1 MDLVTLD
8 FESPYCTK
16 TGYTLTKM
24 SVEDYV
30 CDPRFDLFMCG
41 VTRNAVPAYL
51 LAGPRREIIEGLRAL
66 DLHRHAV
73 NAHNMMFDGLI
84 LERHCGI
91 IPKLYID
98 TLSMARPIMGSY
110 SKRLSL
116 AALVKFFGL
125 GEKGDEV
132 IRADGKMSREM
143 FTPYEWAEYGRYC
156 INDTE
161 LCAALYQRMRRHS
174 RPFALEGVAPN
185 GEWWMDSK
193 NVGKLIP
200 FPDEEM
206 RTIDATIR
214 MYTQPKL
221 VLNKTRLEANQVKT
235 REKKAKILAEA
246 EVQGVTAAVLRSTDK
261 FATLLESMGVEVPLK
276 PSPADIKN
284 GKTPPRLVPAFGK
297 TDEGFK
303 ALIEEYQEDLAVST
317 LLAARMSEKSTMEEK
332 RTERLI
338 HIAER
343 YPRFRIPIGYCKAH
357 TTRDGGEE
365 GINAQN
371 FPGAGKSEM
380 RFAIEAPPGHVI
392 VDADQAQI
400 EARLVAVCAGQTN
413 LVQQFRDGE
422 DVYSAFASRLFGR
435 KVDRKLVAHRTNG
448 DKYFPDEKEGKVGKE
463 CVGPDTLV
471 LTPRGWVPIVSVTLS
486 DLVWDGITWVAH
498 QGLSARGEKEVLNLA
513 GVLATPD
520 HEVWTGDSWAEWHVV
535 HTNPFHFQSALNS
548 ASLPSSNGSI
558 VIEAGAQR
566 LDVLA
571 AQNQSSHGI
580 TSVGEQVHDAMP
592 APRKLLGGNDG
603 GNIRACVQ
611 IVPTGSDFSI
621 ESLRYSSDVRIR
633 RIEISNTTVCAE
645 SMFTRNGEVTAARS
659 SLISSLC
666 PDGMIHSS
674 NSIEKTVTGDTNPE
688 TYDSL
693 PGGSICETGGESK
706 TSNTVSA
713 TSKLRSPV
721 FDLLNCG
728 PRHRFTILTDNGPI
742 VISNSILGLGFE
754 MGAEK
759 FRLTLAGRAGIKETI
774 EVVKGYVD
782 TYRTTYGEIP
792 KLWGACKAALGE
804 ALMHGRWTDVGPVS
818 IGPDGIR
825 FPSGLPIHYPNLD
838 WDGRRY
844 TYQRAKDKYPKGL
857 FGGAVT
863 ENFIQ
868 KLARDIV
875 FAQANKITRETGYRH
890 VLRAHD
896 AIAHVIPED
905 KAEEFGKVVL
915 EIMSEPPSWLPN
927 VPLLAELKIGKSYG
941 AV

>member
-1 MDLVTLD
+1 MDLITLD

-24 SVEDYV
+24 STEDYV

-41 VTRNAVPAYL
+41 VTRNAAPAYL
-51 LAGPRREIIEGLRAL
+51 LAGPRGEIIEGLRSL

-91 IPKLYID
+91 IPKLYVD

-132 IRADGKMSREM
+132 VRADGKMSREM

-161 LCAALYQRMRRHS
+161 LGAALYQRMRRHS
-174 RPFALEGVAPN
+174 RPFAPEGVAPN
-185 GEWWMDSK
+185 GEWWMDTK
-193 NVGKLIP
+193 NTGKLIP
-200 FPDEEM
+200 FPDEEL
-206 RTIDATIR
+206 RTIDATMR

-221 VLNKTRLEANQVKT
+221 VLNKARLEANQVKT

-303 ALIEEYQEDLAVST
+303 ALIEEYENDLEVST

-338 HIAER
+338 HIADR

-413 LVQQFRDGE
+413 LVQQFRDGK
-422 DVYSAFASRLFGR
+422 DVYSIFASELFKR
-435 KVDRKLVAHRTNG
+435 PVDRKKVIMVDG
-448 DKYFPDEKEGKVGKE
+448 KKVVPDEKEGKVGKE
-463 CVGPDTLV
+463 G
-471 LTPRGWVPIVSVTLS
+471 
-486 DLVWDGITWVAH
+486 
-498 QGLSARGEKEVLNLA
+498 
-513 GVLATPD
+513 
-520 HEVWTGDSWAEWHVV
+520 
-535 HTNPFHFQSALNS
+535 
-548 ASLPSSNGSI
+548 
-558 VIEAGAQR
+558 
-566 LDVLA
+566 
-571 AQNQSSHGI
+571 
-580 TSVGEQVHDAMP
+580 
-592 APRKLLGGNDG
+592 
-603 GNIRACVQ
+603 
-611 IVPTGSDFSI
+611 
-621 ESLRYSSDVRIR
+621 
-633 RIEISNTTVCAE
+633 
-645 SMFTRNGEVTAARS
+645 
-659 SLISSLC
+659 
-666 PDGMIHSS
+666 
-674 NSIEKTVTGDTNPE
+674 
-688 TYDSL
+688 
-693 PGGSICETGGESK
+693 
-706 TSNTVSA
+706 
-713 TSKLRSPV
+713 
-721 FDLLNCG
+721 
-728 PRHRFTILTDNGPI
+728 
-742 VISNSILGLGFE
+742 ILGLGFE

-759 FRLTLAGRAGIKETI
+759 FRLTLAGKAGIKETI

-782 TYRTTYGEIP
+782 TYRTTYPCIP
-792 KLWGACKAALGE
+792 DLWGACKAALRD
-804 ALMHGRWTDVGPVS
+804 AVIAKQWTEVACVE
-818 IGPDGIR
+818 IGPEGIR
-825 FPSGLPIHYPNLD
+825 FPTGMMIHYPNLD
-838 WDGRRY
+838 FDGRRFV
-844 TYQRAKDKYPKGL
+844 YQRAKDKYPKGL

-905 KAEEFGKVVL
+905 KAEAFGKVVL
-915 EIMSEPPSWLPN
+915 EIMSEPPSWLPQ
-927 VPLLAELKIGKSYG
+927 VPLLAELKIGRSYG
-941 AV
+941 ET